1 MTSPIN
7 YDLLPE
13 SLREGMRL
21 YVEHGIR
28 PGSFLE
34 AVLKDTLT
42 GAFSQADESNR
53 ARMFDIAR
61 FLYNEM
67 PMTLW
72 GSRAVVEEWI
82 RAKAAER
89 LVTR

>member
-1 MTSPIN
+1 MTRPIN

-13 SLREGMRL
+13 SLRGGMRL

-34 AVLKDTLT
+34 AVLKDSLT
-42 GAFSQADESNR
+42 GAFAQAD
-53 ARMFDIAR
+53 ARSLVHMFGIVR

-82 RAKAAER
+82 RAKTAER